1 MLIFDIGMVF
11 CPIIGYIDQYRTVRK
26 THSSRGFSLVICGIL
41 LFSNIIRIFFW
52 ALERF
57 NYALLFQ
64 AIVMSTMQLLL
75 LKLCLKYL
83 NGDETVEKSQ
93 FCKFNLLYI
102 FNKKYWKE
110 FWNWTSFSA
119 YIVILSWLC
128 IIISIFNFMFLHSK
142 TYANTLGTL
151 ALGIEAALG
160 IPQVL
165 KIKKQKSSKGF
176 SKTLLF
182 TWVVGDVFKSGY
194 YVLTS
199 SPYQFIFCGFFQLF
213 TDFVIIFL
221 CIYYRKN
228 DTTSSNKITEDIKQE
243 INDDLRSIKITVDT
257 KQKINSDDIHTI
269 DITEVT
275 KQEIKYNSNRLVNHS
290 EVCKKE
296 VNNDITKTNIISKD
310 NK

>member
-1 MLIFDIGMVF
+1 MVF
-11 CPIIGYIDQYRTVRK
+11 CPIIGYLDQYRTVWK

-57 NYALLFQ
+57 NHALLFQ

-102 FNKKYWKE
+102 FNKKYWNE

-119 YIVILSWLC
+119 YIVVLSWLC
-128 IIISIFNFMFLHSK
+128 IVISIFNFMFLQSEV
-142 TYANTLGTL
+142 YANALGTL

-160 IPQVL
+160 IPQLL

-194 YVLTS
+194 YVLTF
-199 SPYQFIFCGFFQLF
+199 SPYQFILCGFFQLF

-228 DTTSSNKITEDIKQE
+228 DRTSSNKFTEDIKQE
-243 INDDLRSIKITVDT
+243 INNDNLLSIKIAVDS
-257 KQKINSDDIHTI
+257 KEKINDDIHTI

-275 KQEIKYNSNRLVNHS
+275 KQEINYNSSGSIDHS
-290 EVCKKE
+290 EVCNKE
-296 VNNDITKTNIISKD
+296 MNNDITKTNIISEDTK
-310 NK
+310 